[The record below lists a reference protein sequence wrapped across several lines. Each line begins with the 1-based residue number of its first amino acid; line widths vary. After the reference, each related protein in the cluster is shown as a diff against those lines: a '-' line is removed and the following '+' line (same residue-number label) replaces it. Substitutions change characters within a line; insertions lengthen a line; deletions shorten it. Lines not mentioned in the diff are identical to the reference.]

1 MIHYLTIGLVFLHVL
16 KCSNSFS
23 TSSLRSPAL
32 LQKKKKKKHPLQ
44 FHGSPLFLTNS
55 IRLNPFF
62 PSQRQQHNRILNFE
76 SKTMNTIHPL
86 NVAAEP
92 NPSEEKSSSLR
103 DRLLKISNAASLL
116 CVIDCTVLPIV
127 TILLPL
133 LGLGVAASYATL
145 NAKLHHIGH
154 QMALYFVL
162 PVGGFAMMMNYL
174 KHAKKR
180 LLLLSSLGMGLVYL
194 ANAGHNSPILALFPS
209 QIAHDLHCGTILH
222 RLVNI
227 LGCACLLSSN
237 YLAKKISPAG
247 CGGLGHHHD
256 HSHEHQNCC
265 ETKDDDEL

>member
-1 MIHYLTIGLVFLHVL
+1 MTSTRMIHHLSIGLVFLLVL
-16 KCSNSFS
+16 TCSNSFL
-23 TSSLRSPAL
+23 TSSLCSPGFFQKKHYPAL
-32 LQKKKKKKHPLQ
+32 K
-44 FHGSPLFLTNS
+44 FHGSPIFHTNSANS

-62 PSQRQQHNRILNFE
+62 PSPMRQQNRILKLG
-76 SKTMNTIHPL
+76 SKKVNTIHPFHL
-86 NVAAEP
+86 AAES
-92 NPSEEKSSSLR
+92 NPSEEKSYSLR

-154 QMALYFVL
+154 QMARYFVL

-180 LLLLSSLGMGLVYL
+180 LLFLSSLGMSLVYL

-247 CGGLGHHHD
+247 CGGHGHD
-256 HSHEHQNCC
+256 HSHEHKNCC
-265 ETKDDDEL
+265 ETK

>member
-1 MIHYLTIGLVFLHVL
+1 MTSIRMNRHLSIGLVFLHVL
-16 KCSNSFS
+16 TRSNSFS
-23 TSSLRSPAL
+23 TSSLCSPAF
-32 LQKKKKKKHPLQ
+32 LQKKHYYYTALK
-44 FHGSPLFLTNS
+44 FHDGNPMFHANS
-55 IRLNPFF
+55 IRLNPFY
-62 PSQRQQHNRILNFE
+62 PSQSQQLNRILHLG
-76 SKTMNTIHPL
+76 SKKVNTIQPL
-86 NVAAEP
+86 NLAAES
-92 NPSEEKSSSLR
+92 NPSEEQSSSLR

-116 CVIDCTVLPIV
+116 CVIDCTLLPIV

-180 LLLLSSLGMGLVYL
+180 LLLLSSLGMSLVYL

-247 CGGLGHHHD
+247 CGGHHHD
-256 HSHEHQNCC
+256 HSHEHKKCC
-265 ETKDDDEL
+265 ETKG